1 MKNIGII
8 GAMPQEV
15 EIIKNNIKN
24 LKETKIGGCKFFTG
38 TILNHKVTLTQSGIG
53 KVAATIGTTILIENF
68 KPDVIINTGSAGSL
82 KDHFNIGD
90 VVVSTNV
97 THHDVDLTAF
107 GYAMGQ
113 CAQLPINYSADKHL
127 IGQLKSVLEQE
138 NLNYHFGLL
147 CSGDSFVAS
156 EHATLKI
163 KKDFPEAIAVD
174 MEASAIAQTCFMF
187 DVPFVVLRAISDGA
201 NNDSSMTFEE
211 FLPIASKNS
220 SKIILIL
227 LENL

>member
-24 LKETKIGGCKFFTG
+24 LKETQIGGCKFFTG

-211 FLPIASKNS
+211 FLPVASKNS

>member
-8 GAMPQEV
+8 GAIPQEV

-82 KDHFNIGD
+82 KDHFNIGE

-97 THHDVDLTAF
+97 THHT
-107 GYAMGQ
+107 
-113 CAQLPINYSADKHL
+113 
-127 IGQLKSVLEQE
+127 
-138 NLNYHFGLL
+138 
-147 CSGDSFVAS
+147 
-156 EHATLKI
+156 TL
-163 KKDFPEAIAVD
+163 
-174 MEASAIAQTCFMF
+174 SH
-187 DVPFVVLRAISDGA
+187 
-201 NNDSSMTFEE
+201 
-211 FLPIASKNS
+211 KNTYLH
-220 SKIILIL
+220 IRTHTNTNQHILYTDIR
-227 LENL
+227 